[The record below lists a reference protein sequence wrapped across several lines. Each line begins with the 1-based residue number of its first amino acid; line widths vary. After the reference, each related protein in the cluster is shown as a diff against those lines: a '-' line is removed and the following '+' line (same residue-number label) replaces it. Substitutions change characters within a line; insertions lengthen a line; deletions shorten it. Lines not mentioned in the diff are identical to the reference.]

1 MSNPNAK
8 DTLRDLVFVGA
19 FPPDLQRVLDA
30 EFRCHDAEVAL
41 ANPELAGRIQGII
54 TRSNVLLSKQVVT
67 GLPNL
72 KIIATCGV
80 GYDGI
85 PLAAARERKIVV
97 TNTPG
102 VLDDAVCELG
112 VGILLALLR
121 RIPAADQ
128 FTRSGK
134 WASGMFPLATSLA
147 GKRVGIVGLGRI
159 GRGIAARL
167 AGFGVTL
174 AYTGSLH
181 DDVPHPHFEK
191 LHELARESDVL
202 FICCRGG
209 DSTRKLINASVLE
222 ALGPDGFLINMSRGS
237 VVDEPALIHALQTGR
252 IQGAGL
258 DVYEGEPD
266 IAPAFLTLPNTVLM
280 PHIGSATRET
290 RAVMLRL
297 TLDNLHAVLGG
308 GAALTPV

>member
-1 MSNPNAK
+1 MSDPNA
-8 DTLRDLVFVGA
+8 TATMRDLVFVGA
-19 FPPDLQRVLDA
+19 FPPELQRVLDS

-41 ANPELAGRIQGII
+41 ADPDLAGRIHGII
-54 TRSNVLLSKQVVT
+54 TRSNVVLSKQVVT

-85 PLAAARERKIVV
+85 PLAAARQRGIVV

-121 RIPAADQ
+121 RIPEADQ

-134 WASGMFPLATSLA
+134 WTSGMFPLATSLA

-159 GRGIAARL
+159 GQGIATRL
-167 AGFGVTL
+167 AGFGVAL
-174 AYTGSLH
+174 AYTGSRQEAS
-181 DDVPHPHFEK
+181 PYRHFEK
-191 LHELARESDVL
+191 LHDLARESDVL

-209 DSTRKLINASVLE
+209 ETTRKLINASVLE

-237 VVDEPALIHALQTGR
+237 VIDEPALIHALQTGR
-252 IQGAGL
+252 IRGAGL
-258 DVYEGEPD
+258 DVYEDEPD
-266 IAPAFLTLPNTVLM
+266 IAPAFLDLRNTVLM
-280 PHIGSATRET
+280 PHIGSATQET
-290 RAVMLRL
+290 RALMLRL

-308 GAALTPV
+308 APPLTPV